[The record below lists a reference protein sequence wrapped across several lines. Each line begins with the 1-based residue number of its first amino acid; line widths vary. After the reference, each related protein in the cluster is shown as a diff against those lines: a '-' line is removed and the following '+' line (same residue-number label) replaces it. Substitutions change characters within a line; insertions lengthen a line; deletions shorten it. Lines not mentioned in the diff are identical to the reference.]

1 MLTAGY
7 LRLIKGG
14 MKGFSLVLR
23 RWLPVGLWAGL
34 VLYASTN
41 IGSGENS
48 AHVLLP
54 FLKWIWPDFAPAS
67 MPETNFLI
75 RKTAHVVQFVVYAA
89 LLWRGLRLP
98 PPLAIS
104 TRAVLA
110 WVLGSS
116 AALGFLSEGIQL
128 FFPQRGARFAD
139 VGLDFSGSVI
149 GVGLILAISAL
160 AGRRRRL
167 KPAPDAPE
175 EKPHTKILIT
185 SDLHLDAASDGGHE
199 ILRQVG
205 LRFSE
210 SKADVLLVA
219 GDFGVA
225 ERAEEWMAGL
235 REAAGSEAVLVI
247 CLGNHDHW
255 LQGNVEGCSTPE
267 EVREK
272 FWRPACRDNRVHCL
286 DFENVN
292 LPGIILCGGY
302 AHYDFGFRDP
312 DVMAGSKRPTLP
324 DYQNGR
330 FDGMVYP
337 DMDRIPGLALAEE
350 AARQTKSISLR
361 LSQACDE
368 GKPVLFAT
376 HTIPFASMIIHG
388 AAPGSA
394 QRFFDAYSGNSAIG
408 SLLSA
413 MATSVALAVSGH
425 THCRT
430 PVLRIHGIPCVN
442 TGSGPDHLR
451 FLLFDLHTLSV
462 APFDQEV
469 DAAGQR
475 FRKIEIC

>member
-34 VLYASTN
+34 VLYASTS
-41 IGSGENS
+41 IGSGENTS
-48 AHVLLP
+48 HVLLP

-67 MPETNFLI
+67 MPEINFLI

-128 FFPQRGARFAD
+128 FYPQRGARFAD

-149 GVGLILAISAL
+149 GAGLVLSISAL
-160 AGRRRRL
+160 VGRRGRS
-167 KPAPDAPE
+167 KPAPE

-185 SDLHLDAASDGGHE
+185 SDLHLDAAADSGHE

-205 LRFSE
+205 SRFLQ

-235 REAAGSEAVLVI
+235 REAAGKEAVLVI

-255 LQGNVEGCSTPE
+255 LHGTNGGCLTPE
-267 EVREK
+267 DVREK
-272 FWRPACRDNRVHCL
+272 FWRPACAAHRIYCL
-286 DFENVN
+286 DFENVS
-292 LPGIILCGGY
+292 LPGITLCGGY
-302 AHYDFGFRDP
+302 GHYDFGFRGQ
-312 DVMAGSKRPTLP
+312 DVLVDSKHPATA
-324 DYQNGR
+324 DYQCGR
-330 FDGMVYP
+330 FGGLVYP
-337 DMDRIPGLALAEE
+337 DMERIPGLALAEE
-350 AARQTKSISLR
+350 AAQQTKAISRR
-361 LSQACDE
+361 LAQACDE
-368 GKPVLFAT
+368 AKPVLFAT
-376 HTIPFASMIIHG
+376 HTIPFSSLNHHEV
-388 AAPGSA
+388 PRDSPR
-394 QRFFDAYSGNSAIG
+394 RFFAAYSGNSAIG

-413 MATSVALAVSGH
+413 MASSVTLAVCGH
-425 THCRT
+425 THCPT
-430 PVLRIHGIPCVN
+430 SVLRIHGIPCIN
-442 TGSGPDHLR
+442 TGSGPDGLR
-451 FLLFDLHTLSV
+451 FLLFDLDTRSV
-462 APFDQEV
+462 APFGSELQS
-469 DAAGQR
+469 R
-475 FRKIEIC
+475 

>member
-1 MLTAGY
+1 
-7 LRLIKGG
+7 
-14 MKGFSLVLR
+14 MKGFSLLLR
-23 RWLPVGLWAGL
+23 RWLPVCLWAGF
-34 VLYASTN
+34 VLYASTSV
-41 IGSGENS
+41 GSGENT
-48 AHVLLP
+48 AHFLRP
-54 FLKWIWPDFAPAS
+54 ILKWIWPDFALAS
-67 MPETNFLI
+67 LNDINFFT

-89 LLWRGLRLP
+89 LLWRGLRLD
-98 PPLAIS
+98 PPLAVR

-128 FFPQRGARFAD
+128 FSPLRGARFGD
-139 VGLDFSGSVI
+139 VGLDFAGAVI
-149 GVGLILAISAL
+149 GAGLILAIGEL
-160 AGRRRRL
+160 AGRRGPSKIPRPPPDE
-167 KPAPDAPE
+167 KPAG
-175 EKPHTKILIT
+175 KILIT
-185 SDLHLDAASDGGHE
+185 SDLHLDDASDGGRE
-199 ILRQVG
+199 ILGRLKASFLQSHAG
-205 LRFSE
+205 L
-210 SKADVLLVA
+210 LLVA

-225 ERAEEWMAGL
+225 ERAQEWLAGL
-235 REAAGSEAVLVI
+235 REAVGPEAELVI